1 MLADVYGRTPSP
13 SPDTTRPPSPA
24 TPAGPLSK
32 TGLDHGATATPAE
45 APTAEGVTKATPSS
59 ASPTTRTSAPT
70 RTSGGTQTPSSAPLS
85 TPHGTTP
92 PRYPRPAGPASDP
105 GEDPSP
111 VAGEQVAAFFD
122 LDKTIIAGSSTL
134 AFSGPLR
141 DRGLIG
147 RRALLRSGYAQLL
160 LMVAGADANFMERMR
175 DRISALCIGWEVA
188 EVRTVIEQALG
199 EILQPMIY
207 AEAAALIAGHHREG
221 HQVIVV
227 SASGEE
233 MVQPIAAAL
242 GAEHCAATRMAVA
255 DGRYTGEIDFYCY
268 GEGKAVAARELAQR
282 HGYRLEE
289 CYAYSDSIT
298 DLPLLEL
305 VGHPHA
311 VNPDRALRR
320 AARAQGWPV
329 LNFVAPI
336 PLHIR
341 LGSRVRSLL
350 PAPAASMA
358 FAVGGVVLVAVLG
371 ARWFGRQSVAVR
383 PANPG

>member
-1 MLADVYGRTPSP
+1 MLAHVHGRTPSP
-13 SPDTTRPPSPA
+13 SQDSTPQAPSPDTDNAPS
-24 TPAGPLSK
+24 
-32 TGLDHGATATPAE
+32 D
-45 APTAEGVTKATPSS
+45 
-59 ASPTTRTSAPT
+59 ASPVGAATLVGLPNDTRTRTPT
-70 RTSGGTQTPSSAPLS
+70 STSGGTQTTAASHAAA
-85 TPHGTTP
+85 GTSGVGG
-92 PRYPRPAGPASDP
+92 RAS
-105 GEDPSP
+105 
-111 VAGEQVAAFFD
+111 VAAFFD

-147 RRALLRSGYAQLL
+147 RRALVRSGYAQLL

-175 DRISALCIGWEVA
+175 ERISALCAGWEVA
-188 EVRTVIEQALG
+188 EVRAVIEQALG

-207 AEAAALIAGHHREG
+207 AEAAALIDDHHREG
-221 HQVIVV
+221 HHVVVV

-242 GAEHCAATRMAVA
+242 GAEHSASTRMAVA

-268 GEGKAVAARELAQR
+268 GEGKAVAARALAQDE
-282 HGYRLEE
+282 GYRLDD

-320 AARAQGWPV
+320 AARAHGWPV
-329 LNFVAPI
+329 LDFVAPI

-341 LGSRVRSLL
+341 LGSRARSLL
-350 PAPAASMA
+350 PARTVPLAI
-358 FAVGGVVLVAVLG
+358 AVGGVAVVAMLG
-371 ARWFGRQSVAVR
+371 ARWLGRRNLVDQLT
-383 PANPG
+383 NPS